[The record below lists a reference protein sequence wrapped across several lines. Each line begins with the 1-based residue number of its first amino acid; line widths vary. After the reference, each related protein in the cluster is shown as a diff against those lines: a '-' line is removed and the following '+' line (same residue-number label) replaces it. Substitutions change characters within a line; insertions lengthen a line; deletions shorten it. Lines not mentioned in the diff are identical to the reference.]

1 MRALVSKPD
10 VLMLDEPTNHLDVV
24 AIEWLEGLLKGFLGA
39 VLFVTHDRA
48 FLRSV
53 STRILD
59 LDRGKLASY
68 PGDFDRY
75 QMLKQADLDAEA
87 NAWSEFDKKLAL
99 EEAWIRQGIKA
110 PTRNEGRVRAL
121 ETARRAKGARERTGN
136 ARITVQQADAWAAS
150 DRSPR
155 ARLAGLDRAIVDGL
169 DLSAQWRPPRDHRPQ
184 RLR

>member
-1 MRALVSKPD
+1 MSKPD

-53 STRILD
+53 SARILD

-87 NAWSEFDKKLAL
+87 KAWSEFDKKLAQ

-110 PTRNEGRVRAL
+110 RRTRNEGRVRAL
-121 ETARRAKGARERTGN
+121 ERLRAERMARRERTGN
-136 ARITVQQADAWAAS
+136 ARITVQQAGRS
-150 DRSPR
+150 GRRDRNPR
-155 ARLAGLDRAIVDGL
+155 ARL
-169 DLSAQWRPPRDHRPQ
+169 
-184 RLR
+184 RLA